1 MPPGRSCPTWPA
13 GSSPCTPKGLISP
26 AVSRP
31 WWRPTLSCP
40 VLASM
45 PGIGVPAAAVL
56 LAETLGKTPATGA
69 QPASYA
75 GLAPVTRRPG
85 SSIKGERRLPRRKQ
99 KTQESHVRLRLRL
112 PQIRPHQ
119 PRLLPA
125 QTRPRQTSGPSRP
138 RPGPP
143 PHPDPERHDPRRSPL
158 RPPTSSTATHHR
170 LTHHIGAPPA
180 RGPGPGHVDGL
191 AVPPRGDEV
200 VIPEYKGGT
209 AAYDPSKTYALDELD
224 ELGAPPAAQGTSDYV
239 MDRMLE
245 DERVPGTSTTTPA
258 CGSSSRTAVPAC
270 ARTSSRPPAQGG
282 PPGSA
287 PRASRPHPA
296 SLPSSSRRSPVSK
309 HSTTHQTPKRKDH
322 PMTDFFVLQVR
333 EDVA

>member
-1 MPPGRSCPTWPA
+1 MSKRDLKELERVADAVSNGRSD
-13 GSSPCTPKGLISP
+13 
-26 AVSRP
+26 VR
-31 WWRPTLSCP
+31 R
-40 VLASM
+40 
-45 PGIGVPAAAVL
+45 
-56 LAETLGKTPATGA
+56 LAE
-69 QPASYA
+69 YA
-75 GLAPVTRRPG
+75 GERG
-85 SSIKGERRLPRRKQ
+85 GEQMLNREGR
-99 KTQESHVRLRLRL
+99 H
-112 PQIRPHQ
+112 I
-119 PRLLPA
+119 
-125 QTRPRQTSGPSRP
+125 
-138 RPGPP
+138 
-143 PHPDPERHDPRRSPL
+143 PEAFHSVQ
-158 RPPTSSTATHHR
+158 
-170 LTHHIGAPPA
+170 PPA

>member
-1 MPPGRSCPTWPA
+1 MSGVSDRELDALEQAAETASSGRSGVTRLAEYA
-13 GSSPCTPKGLISP
+13 GERGEEQVLDREGYRIPDAFHSVRPPHTARVRCNHDPPVGDCAPSP
-26 AVSRP
+26 A
-31 WWRPTLSCP
+31 
-40 VLASM
+40 
-45 PGIGVPAAAVL
+45 
-56 LAETLGKTPATGA
+56 
-69 QPASYA
+69 
-75 GLAPVTRRPG
+75 
-85 SSIKGERRLPRRKQ
+85 
-99 KTQESHVRLRLRL
+99 H
-112 PQIRPHQ
+112 
-119 PRLLPA
+119 
-125 QTRPRQTSGPSRP
+125 
-138 RPGPP
+138 
-143 PHPDPERHDPRRSPL
+143 
-158 RPPTSSTATHHR
+158 
-170 LTHHIGAPPA
+170 
-180 RGPGPGHVDGL
+180 GPGPGHVDGL
-191 AVPPRGDEV
+191 AVSPRGDEV